1 MISKG
6 IEMQWKRVSCLHTI
20 HGVGCGGSWFIV
32 VHVDHLMQLWVGA
45 SDSNHWIKVMFVCVC
60 FTWILHMLNNS
71 CRERTHKLCTPLI
84 AECVS
89 FLIILERH
97 VISSFDMWLVTYR
110 IMKAFTRDEAA
121 FQMGWTDQCFIPCK
135 GMILCCKGINIG
147 SSLIPLP
154 FWVFC
159 GSL

>member
-71 CRERTHKLCTPLI
+71 MQRGNAQIMHTLDCRMCKFSHHFRGLWSHHSTCGLSFTESWKLLQG
-84 AECVS
+84 
-89 FLIILERH
+89 
-97 VISSFDMWLVTYR
+97 
-110 IMKAFTRDEAA
+110 MKLHFKWDEPTNA
-121 FQMGWTDQCFIPCK
+121 
-135 GMILCCKGINIG
+135 
-147 SSLIPLP
+147 SSLVKVWFYVVKVLTL
-154 FWVFC
+154 VH
-159 GSL
+159 L

>member
-71 CRERTHKLCTPLI
+71 MQRGNAQIMHTLDCRMCKFSHHFREACD
-84 AECVS
+84 
-89 FLIILERH
+89 LIIWH
-97 VISSFDMWLVTYR
+97 VACHLQNHESFYKGWSCISN
-110 IMKAFTRDEAA
+110 
-121 FQMGWTDQCFIPCK
+121 
-135 GMILCCKGINIG
+135 GMNRPMLH
-147 SSLIPLP
+147 PL
-154 FWVFC
+154 
-159 GSL
+159 